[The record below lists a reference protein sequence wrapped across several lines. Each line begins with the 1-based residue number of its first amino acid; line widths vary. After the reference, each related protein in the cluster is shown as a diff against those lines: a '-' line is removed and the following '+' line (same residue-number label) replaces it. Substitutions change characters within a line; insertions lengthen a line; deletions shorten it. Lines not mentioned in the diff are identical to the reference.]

1 MKFYN
6 SRGPN
11 PRLVRMFI
19 AEKGIAIPTQEID
32 LRAGENRQP
41 EHLKR
46 NPHGQTPALEL
57 DSGQFVCEVLAICEY
72 LDEINPSPPLIG
84 TTAEERAETRMWMRR
99 IDLNICEHLAN
110 GFRFGEGLKMF
121 APRIVT
127 VPEASAGLKKIAQDR
142 IAWLDGQIA
151 GEDYICGK
159 RFTLADMLLFVW
171 LDFFA
176 TVGQPIEQSNK
187 NVVALYERVK
197 QRPSAQA

>member
-11 PRLVRMFI
+11 PLLVRMFM
-19 AEKGIAIPTQEID
+19 AEKGITVPAQEID
-32 LRAGENRQP
+32 VRAGENRQP
-41 EHLKR
+41 DHLKR

-57 DSGQFVCEVLAICEY
+57 DNGQYICEVLAICEY
-72 LDEINPSPPLIG
+72 LDEKSPSPPLIG

-99 IDLNICEHLAN
+99 VDLNICEHLAN

-127 VPEASAGLKKIAQDR
+127 LPEASDGLKKIAQDR
-142 IAWLDGQIA
+142 IKWLDGQIE
-151 GEDYICGK
+151 GKDYICGK
-159 RFTLADMLLFVW
+159 RYTLADMLLFTW

>member
-19 AEKGIAIPTQEID
+19 AEKGITIPTQEID
-32 LRAGENRQP
+32 VRAGENRQP

-57 DSGQFVCEVLAICEY
+57 DSGAFICEVLAICEY
-72 LDEINPSPPLIG
+72 LDETHPSPPLIG

-127 VPEASAGLKKIAQDR
+127 VPEASDGLKKIAQDR
-142 IAWLDGQIA
+142 IKWLDGQIA
-151 GEDYICGK
+151 GKDYICGK
-159 RFTLADMLLFVW
+159 RFTLADMLLFAW

-176 TVGQPIEQSNK
+176 TVGQPIEQSNA

>member
-11 PRLVRMFI
+11 PRLVRMFM
-19 AEKGIAIPTQEID
+19 AEKGITIPAQEID
-32 LRAGENRQP
+32 VRAGENRQP
-41 EHLKR
+41 DHLKR

-57 DSGQFVCEVLAICEY
+57 DNGQYVCEVLAICEY
-72 LDEINPSPPLIG
+72 LDEKNPSPPLIG

-99 IDLNICEHLAN
+99 VDLNICEHLAN

-127 VPEASAGLKKIAQDR
+127 LPEASDGLKKIAQDR
-142 IAWLDGQIA
+142 IKWLDSQIE
-151 GEDYICGK
+151 GKDYICGK
-159 RFTLADMLLFVW
+159 RYTLADMLLFAW

>member
-19 AEKGIAIPTQEID
+19 AEKGITIPTQEID
-32 LRAGENRQP
+32 VRAGENRQP

-57 DSGQFVCEVLAICEY
+57 DSGTFICEVLAICEY
-72 LDEINPSPPLIG
+72 LDETHPSPPLIG

-99 IDLNICEHLAN
+99 IDLNICENLAN

-127 VPEASAGLKKIAQDR
+127 VPEASDGLKKIAQDR
-142 IAWLDGQIA
+142 IKWLDGQIA
-151 GEDYICGK
+151 GKDYICGK
-159 RFTLADMLLFVW
+159 RFTLADMLLFAW

-176 TVGQPIEQSNK
+176 TVGQPIEQSNA

>member
-1 MKFYN
+1 MKLYN

-11 PRLVRMFI
+11 PRLVRMFM
-19 AEKGIAIPTQEID
+19 AEKGVTVPLQEID
-32 LRAGENRQP
+32 VRAGENRQP
-41 EHLKR
+41 EHLQR

-57 DSGQFVCEVLAICEY
+57 DNGAYVCEVLAICEY
-72 LDEINPSPPLIG
+72 LEEKHPAPALIG

-99 IDLNICEHLAN
+99 VDLNICEHLAN

-127 VPEASAGLKKIAQDR
+127 VPEAAAGLKKIAQDR

-151 GEDYICGK
+151 GKDYICGK
-159 RFTLADMLLFVW
+159 RFSLADMLLFVW

-176 TVGQPIEQSNK
+176 TVGQPIEQSNT

-197 QRPSAQA
+197 QRPAAQA